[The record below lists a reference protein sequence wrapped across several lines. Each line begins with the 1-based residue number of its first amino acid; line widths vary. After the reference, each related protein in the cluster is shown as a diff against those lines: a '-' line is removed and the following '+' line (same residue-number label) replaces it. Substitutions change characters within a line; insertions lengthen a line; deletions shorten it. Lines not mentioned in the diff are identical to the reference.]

1 MITYNLPDHIA
12 GDTWDG
18 IPSVTVQLNGSARNL
33 TDALIKMQVRLAI
46 DSPVVLELSTRNSL
60 ITILQPV
67 SAGTFSVPSQII
79 DVPTGK
85 YIYDIKIIFNTGEVK
100 TEIGGSWFIAP
111 HVTR

>member
-33 TDALIKMQVRLAI
+33 TNALIKMQVRLAI
-46 DSPVVLELSTRNSL
+46 DSPVVLELSTTNSL
-60 ITILQPV
+60 ITILQPPL
-67 SAGTFSVPSQII
+67 SGTFSVPPQII
-79 DVPTGK
+79 DIPTGK
-85 YIYDIKIIFNTGEVK
+85 YIYDIKITFNTGEVK
-100 TEIGGSWFIAP
+100 TELGGSWFIAP